1 MDPRSLRSARRAAV
15 AERDAARQAAGRN
28 APRLARWRRFRRRV
42 GGWLLELLAPTLV
55 RLLGW
60 TWRIERRGEAGLLL
74 LASERP
80 WIVAMWHGRMLTLM
94 PVRLHCRRGI
104 GVLVSP
110 SDDGGLATT
119 ALRRFGYRVIRGSLS
134 RGGSRALR
142 EMHDWVAGG
151 GQLVVTPDGPRGPRH
166 AINDGIAW
174 LARATGAPILP
185 VGVAVDRAWRL
196 RSWDRFTIPKPFARL
211 RIVYAE
217 PVPVAATASDADL
230 ATISTRIRQRL
241 LADEGDAFAALG
253 VAADFAADFA
263 AAGDLATDHPAAGDP
278 TANDTA

>member
-1 MDPRSLRSARRAAV
+1 MLSAMDPRALRQARRERIAAGT
-15 AERDAARQAAGRN
+15 AERSAAGRN
-28 APRLARWRRFRRRV
+28 APWLVRWRRLRRRV
-42 GGWLLELLAPTLV
+42 GGFLLELLAPSAV

-60 TWRIERRGEAGLLL
+60 TWRVERRGDAGLAL
-74 LASERP
+74 LASDQP
-80 WIVAMWHGRMLTLM
+80 WVTAMWHGRMLTLM

-110 SDDGGLATT
+110 SDDGGLATK

-142 EMHDWVAGG
+142 EMHEWLAGG

-166 AINDGIAW
+166 AINVGTAW

-196 RSWDRFTIPKPFARL
+196 RSWDHFTIPKPFARL
-211 RIVYAE
+211 CIVYGDPVRIAAE
-217 PVPVAATASDADL
+217 VGDAAL
-230 ATISTRIRQRL
+230 ETISAAVRHQLVTSEL
-241 LADEGDAFAALG
+241 TAFAAIG
-253 VAADFAADFA
+253 ASADFAADDGKA
-263 AAGDLATDHPAAGDP
+263 PPSTD
-278 TANDTA
+278 DTA